1 MNFGSLVLGST
12 VNYRTVSIKCNLYE
26 VVPMKIV
33 IVYYFHQYFNFS
45 QDGSEGSLETL
56 VTIYADKFY
65 TYEDDVL
72 TALRSLRHRQVEK
85 EGTFEDPPSQV

>member
-1 MNFGSLVLGST
+1 MILDS
-12 VNYRTVSIKCNLYE
+12 
-26 VVPMKIV
+26 
-33 IVYYFHQYFNFS
+33 S

-72 TALRSLRHRQVEK
+72 IALRSLRQRQVEK
-85 EGTFEDPPSQV
+85 EGTFDDSLSQV